1 MSVFPVTSFGL
12 ILPTN
17 LAAQLN
23 RSLTARNTPLAS
35 PISSFSQAPLAS
47 ATALPTN
54 QLPGAG
60 PLTGSLTPPGA
71 LPANPL
77 PPAAAPSSLNPFAST
92 AASPLGLPA
101 TVASPLGLPAA
112 ATASPQPQADQM
124 FSMMGMLMQAMI
136 QMICTMLGHNPGAT
150 GNAPPGAPRP

>member
-77 PPAAAPSSLNPFAST
+77 PPAAAP
-92 AASPLGLPA
+92 LGLPA